1 MDSQHGLFAVRWPA
15 GAVEYGV
22 GGFPTPRVW
31 GGGRADQV
39 PLRPELAR
47 LTGWP
52 AEIADADLVT
62 LFSPTSEDLRWPH
75 EAHRGSDSRLGLSMQ
90 LCALPW
96 LGWVPDDLTGCPP
109 PARCCRDT
117 HDCGARRV

>member
-1 MDSQHGLFAVRWPA
+1 MPTR
-15 GAVEYGV
+15 
-22 GGFPTPRVW
+22 FPSD
-31 GGGRADQV
+31 A
-39 PLRPELAR
+39 ELAR

-62 LFSPTSEDLRWPH
+62 FFSPTSEDLRWPH

-96 LGWVPDDLTGCPP
+96 LGWVPDDLTGCRRQ
-109 PARCCRDT
+109 PAAAATRMTAEPVGCE
-117 HDCGARRV
+117 GP

>member
-1 MDSQHGLFAVRWPA
+1 MGYSLPCCGRPAQWSTVPAASPRRECGEAAVPTR
-15 GAVEYGV
+15 
-22 GGFPTPRVW
+22 FPSD
-31 GGGRADQV
+31 A
-39 PLRPELAR
+39 ELAR

-62 LFSPTSEDLRWPH
+62 FFSPTSEDLRWPH

-109 PARCCRDT
+109 PAHCCRDT
-117 HDCGARRV
+117 NDCGARRV